1 MKRNGTPGETEEEGV
16 HRGVGKRRGRNPPP
30 HLKSRCR
37 GRGKRGENQ
46 PPSQNVTFGRCTG
59 NSRLD
64 SQEEEGPREQGRIF
78 FFALLHSNWHC
89 RNTTRTHK
97 EHPLLL
103 TRCFVLK
110 RYARFGRTVSFGPC
124 TLEAWRESNDEQKEQ
139 RREERHSDSLH
150 APWACRSTTGAVV
163 VGSIVSVAAA
173 VVDDMVLRLLRVLPL
188 CILAADEWWWRW
200 WWW

>member
-1 MKRNGTPGETEEEGV
+1 MKRMKRNGTPGETEEEGV

-59 NSRLD
+59 NSRLV

-89 RNTTRTHK
+89 RNTTRTHDYGDGSKNADAVASTPLDPNIEIIK
-97 EHPLLL
+97 E
-103 TRCFVLK
+103 
-110 RYARFGRTVSFGPC
+110 
-124 TLEAWRESNDEQKEQ
+124 
-139 RREERHSDSLH
+139 RRENK
-150 APWACRSTTGAVV
+150 
-163 VGSIVSVAAA
+163 
-173 VVDDMVLRLLRVLPL
+173 
-188 CILAADEWWWRW
+188 
-200 WWW
+200 